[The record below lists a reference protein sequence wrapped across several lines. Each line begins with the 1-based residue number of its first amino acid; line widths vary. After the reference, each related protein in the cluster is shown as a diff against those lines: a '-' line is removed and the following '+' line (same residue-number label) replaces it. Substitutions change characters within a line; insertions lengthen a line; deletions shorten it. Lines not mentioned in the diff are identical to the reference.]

1 MEMLPELRE
10 GGEAMSEYI
19 VNFDGELGMALV
31 IACAGAGFARKEI
44 VRCRDCR
51 HFMRGNSCSR
61 QDEWN
66 EFHWLDVEPDGFCA
80 WALRV
85 IVPTYPKDETFMAC
99 AVAVIANGAN
109 CEYGIPVRKVDNA
122 D

>member
-1 MEMLPELRE
+1 MTDNRTTEPMLCPMKRE
-10 GGEAMSEYI
+10 
-19 VNFDGELGMALV
+19 
-31 IACAGAGFARKEI
+31 
-44 VRCRDCR
+44 RCT
-51 HFMRGNSCSR
+51 
-61 QDEWN
+61 QE
-66 EFHWLDVEPDGFCA
+66 CA